1 MRIGNR
7 KQAGDRDALRGARLK
22 ILKPSVSRCHGRY
35 RRSMTHMVGAL
46 GSVLPC
52 RAWPVYAERSP
63 RGPLRPLLVHPPR
76 HHASRQPVAWRR
88 TWALRSRRALDLG
101 RSVGPDGARQNDPCD
116 HATVRTGL
124 QSGRRRR
131 ARAARAARRSVL
143 RGGPPSTTSPRPE
156 RAWSWSCGL
165 WFVGLCL

>member
-1 MRIGNR
+1 
-7 KQAGDRDALRGARLK
+7 
-22 ILKPSVSRCHGRY
+22 
-35 RRSMTHMVGAL
+35 MTHMAGAL

-52 RAWPVYAERSP
+52 RAWPAGVRRA
-63 RGPLRPLLVHPPR
+63 LPPR
-76 HHASRQPVAWRR
+76 STQTTTSPSATAPSRQPVAWRR

-131 ARAARAARRSVL
+131 ARESGQALGSSWRPAIDQSE
-143 RGGPPSTTSPRPE
+143 RGPACMRLVV
-156 RAWSWSCGL
+156 RWSLSLTELGT
-165 WFVGLCL
+165 GGRETDKAS